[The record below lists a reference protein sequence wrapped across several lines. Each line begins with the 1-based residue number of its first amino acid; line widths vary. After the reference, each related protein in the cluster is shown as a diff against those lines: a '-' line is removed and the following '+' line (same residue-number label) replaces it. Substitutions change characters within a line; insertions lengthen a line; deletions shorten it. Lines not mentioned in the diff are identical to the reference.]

1 MLAHGY
7 DYGRK
12 WNNEDLSKNKD
23 LEKLAQRTPLNT
35 VYRYYGT
42 GDIGGSPTLGSV
54 RSVEQGIKGDG
65 PVEVISTPTTHSC
78 QLFIQTFL
86 QSDKLKMP
94 PARPALWYSKLQ
106 RAPTSNCRTLA

>member
-35 VYRYYGT
+35 VYAIMDR
-42 GDIGGSPTLGSV
+42 DIGGSPTLGSV

-65 PVEVISTPTTHSC
+65 PVEVISATSD
-78 QLFIQTFL
+78 QLFKDYLPFNKSPGTTGI
-86 QSDKLKMP
+86 
-94 PARPALWYSKLQ
+94 
-106 RAPTSNCRTLA
+106 